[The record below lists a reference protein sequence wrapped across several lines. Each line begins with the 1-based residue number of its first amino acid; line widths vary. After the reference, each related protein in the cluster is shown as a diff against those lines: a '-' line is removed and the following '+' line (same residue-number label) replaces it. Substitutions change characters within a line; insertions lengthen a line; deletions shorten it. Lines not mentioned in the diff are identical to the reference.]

1 MQLTATIFSTLKISN
16 GIDDY
21 STKSVVN
28 HREPSAVRAHELL
41 RDVHV
46 HGEGEAHERDV
57 LPVPLLLGAQ
67 ALPRRHPGLHHVAAQ
82 PLGRGSP
89 PRGRLLLTTSS
100 PAAAACRRPGREVT
114 LADEVGSRP
123 RRHGVA
129 TSSPAALRNMW
140 GAADGKHAQGSHA
153 WTVGQI

>member
-1 MQLTATIFSTLKISN
+1 MI
-16 GIDDY
+16 Y
-21 STKSVVN
+21 STKLVIN
-28 HREPSAVRAHELL
+28 HREPSTVRAHELL

-67 ALPRRHPGLHHVAAQ
+67 ALPRCHPRLHHVAAE

-89 PRGRLLLTTSS
+89 PWGLLLTTTSS
-100 PAAAACRRPGREVT
+100 STAACWRPGREAT
-114 LADEVGSRP
+114 LAEEVGSRP
-123 RRHGVA
+123 RDGAA

-140 GAADGKHAQGSHA
+140 SGPDGKHAQGRHA
-153 WTVGQI
+153 WTVDQI